1 MKGFSF
7 EFRDGQIHIL
17 EYPSADMVLSLP
29 DDNYTKRLKDLLLHW
44 FDLQTAQKNLEA
56 IRPDYPDVV
65 NSALAQNAILVFF
78 KCFGK
83 SEFRN
88 NSLKESKILATHPPE
103 AKKVFDYYKTL
114 RDKHIAHDESRYA
127 QVITGVILESQQ
139 PYPFVDVVNTITIA
153 DVFKGESNEK
163 GLQSFY
169 NLVCVSIEWV
179 VHSIDE
185 LSDIIKNK
193 YHEFS
198 LEDFKDFC
206 PLRLVIPGVE
216 TMFQKRY

>member
-1 MKGFSF
+1 MKGFNF
-7 EFRDGQIHIL
+7 EFKDGTIHIL

-29 DDNYTKRLKDLLLHW
+29 DDNYTKRLKDMLLHW
-44 FDLQTAQKNLEA
+44 FDLQNALKNLQA
-56 IRPDYPDVV
+56 IRPEYPDIV
-65 NSALAQNAILVFF
+65 NSALAQNAIVVFY

-88 NSLKESKILATHPPE
+88 NSLKETKILAAHPPE

-127 QVITGVILESQQ
+127 QVISGIILESQR
-139 PYPFVDVVNTITIA
+139 PYPFVDVVNTIAIA
-153 DVFKGESNEK
+153 DIFQGENNQK

-179 VHSIDE
+179 EHTIDE
-185 LSDIIKNK
+185 LSDITKDK
-193 YHEFS
+193 YKQFS
-198 LEDFKDFC
+198 LVDFKDFC
-206 PLRLVIPGVE
+206 PLKLDVPTTE